1 MEWSKEIMDIT
12 LIGMPFKNM
21 TVTEMKILKP

>member
-1 MEWSKEIMDIT
+1 MEQGNNGYHSYRDA
-12 LIGMPFKNM
+12 LQNM